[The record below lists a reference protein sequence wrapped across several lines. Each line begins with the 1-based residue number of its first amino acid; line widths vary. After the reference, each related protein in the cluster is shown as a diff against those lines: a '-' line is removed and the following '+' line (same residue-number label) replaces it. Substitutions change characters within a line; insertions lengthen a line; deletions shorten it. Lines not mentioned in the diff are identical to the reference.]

1 VRRTPALL
9 SSLLRGL
16 GGGWTDAPDVEGGR
30 RPRDVVGHLISAE
43 LDRVHDLDNVS
54 QVFAGLAGSHD
65 AEVRPWKA
73 DLGILLRHDDP
84 SAAPD

>member
-1 VRRTPALL
+1 
-9 SSLLRGL
+9 
-16 GGGWTDAPDVEGGR
+16 
-30 RPRDVVGHLISAE
+30 
-43 LDRVHDLDNVS
+43 VS

-73 DLGILLRHDDP
+73 DLGILLRRDDP